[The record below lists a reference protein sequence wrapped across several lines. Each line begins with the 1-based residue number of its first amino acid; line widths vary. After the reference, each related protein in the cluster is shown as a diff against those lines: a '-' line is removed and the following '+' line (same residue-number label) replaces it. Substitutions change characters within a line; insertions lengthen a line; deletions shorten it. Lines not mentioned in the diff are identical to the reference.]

1 MSSSSREAHPVAFP
15 ELKSNLINRPLRP
28 FVGLCQPEFFT
39 ILVKQSAFPVH
50 HFLITNFSN
59 SAHLRR
65 FPKQN
70 PIKPLRNTTEQQRTV
85 SMIGMEQWLVAL
97 PHLIK

>member
-1 MSSSSREAHPVAFP
+1 MSSSSREAHPIAFP

-39 ILVKQSAFPVH
+39 ILVKQSAFSVH

-70 PIKPLRNTTEQQRTV
+70 PIKYLRNTTERQRTIA
-85 SMIGMEQWLVAL
+85 MIGMEQWLAGL